1 MNKKKIGCLFV
12 NINDDF
18 CPNNYLKDNET
29 FFIPNAINSFKKWNP
44 DVDVHYIHN
53 DNLQEYCKLLQIEDM
68 FNHISLIRLSL
79 VINLMKHFN
88 YDKLIFLGIDTI
100 TCSRLDELLD
110 DDSYDA
116 IYTLGAPQI
125 VETEYWKSPIYSFNE
140 NGITYHD
147 VAFIN
152 GDIACYNNIETAQ
165 LVFDLTLK
173 NWHEHVDQGTM
184 NYLFIN
190 QEKYNKK
197 VKIVDFPYYKSNVV
211 YNVRS
216 KGVVGGYCL
225 VRGNVLNGRNGQ
237 IISDRY
243 PMLDFY
249 LNDNKLFT
257 SDHKQVKVFHI
268 CEGLANRSEND
279 EMSYEESVNEIK
291 TMWFNK
297 ETIDFLEKECGCN
310 FK

>member
-1 MNKKKIGCLFV
+1 MNNKKIGCLFV
-12 NINDDF
+12 NINDEF
-18 CPNNYLKDNET
+18 YTNNYIKDNET

-44 DVDVHYIHN
+44 EVEVHYVH
-53 DNLQEYCKLLQIEDM
+53 DNNIQEYCKMLGIESM

-88 YDKLIFLGIDTI
+88 YDKFIFLGIDTI

-110 DDSYDA
+110 NDNDDA

-125 VETEYWKSPIYSFNE
+125 VETEYWKSPVYTFNT
-140 NGITYHD
+140 NGVTYQD

-152 GDIACYNNIETAQ
+152 GDIACYNNIETVQ
-165 LVFDLTLK
+165 LVFDITLEK
-173 NWHEHVDQGTM
+173 WHGHVDQGTM

-190 QEKYNKK
+190 QQKYNKK
-197 VKIVDFPYYKSNVV
+197 VKIVDFPYLESYVV

-216 KGVVGGYCL
+216 KGVIGGYCL
-225 VRGNVLNGRNGQ
+225 IRGNVLNGRNGQ
-237 IISDRY
+237 IISNRY

-249 LNDNKLFT
+249 IESNKIFT
-257 SDHKQVKVFHI
+257 KEGKHVKVFHI
-268 CEGLANRSEND
+268 CEGLSYRSD
-279 EMSYEESVNEIK
+279 EDEQTYEEAVHEIK
-291 TMWFNK
+291 TMWFNE
-297 ETIDFLEKECGCN
+297 ETINFLEQECGCN